1 MQFPPE
7 LRGCQPFLTSAF
19 QQQEQ
24 PWGAPL
30 PVNHGPPSV
39 PLDMPSV
46 QLYSGLCATPLEQQQ
61 QPWPPSSPPLAAFP
75 HAATPWVQRVPE
87 SMPWGT
93 YPTAIPG
100 DLQVMRFS
108 AGETPRWAMNERRFR
123 KRHLP
128 HLVDA
133 GLPPRKQVITEE
145 KIAAQL
151 NDLSLDGMMPSSRE
165 EAVDKEKRLHVLCP
179 DLEPSPEPLLPR
191 SVLEDLRKQTSMAVV
206 LWQPPL
212 APKLTDPAQEAEES
226 SSDTEVQK
234 SCKSNRQEQ
243 EETSMDL

>member
-7 LRGCQPFLTSAF
+7 LRGSQPFLTSAF

-30 PVNHGPPSV
+30 PVSHGPPSM

-46 QLYSGLCATPLEQQQ
+46 PLYSGLCATPLEQQQ

-75 HAATPWVQRVPE
+75 HAATPWVQTVPE

-100 DLQVMRFS
+100 ESQVMRFS

-191 SVLEDLRKQTSMAVV
+191 SVLEDLHKRTTMAVV

-212 APKLTDPAQEAEES
+212 APKLTDPGQETEES

-234 SCKSNRQEQ
+234 SSKSNRQEQ

>member
-7 LRGCQPFLTSAF
+7 LRGSQPFPTSAF

-30 PVNHGPPSV
+30 PANHGPRSV
-39 PLDMPSV
+39 PPDMPSV
-46 QLYSGLCATPLEQQQ
+46 PLYSGLCPAGAL
-61 QPWPPSSPPLAAFP
+61 QPWPLSPPLAAFP
-75 HAATPWVQRVPE
+75 NAATPWVQTVPE

-93 YPTAIPG
+93 YPTAIASES
-100 DLQVMRFS
+100 QVMRFS
-108 AGETPRWAMNERRFR
+108 AGETPRWAVNERRFR

-128 HLVDA
+128 HILDA

-145 KIAAQL
+145 KIAAQMS
-151 NDLSLDGMMPSSRE
+151 DLSLDGMMSSSRE
-165 EAVDKEKRLHVLCP
+165 EAADKEKLLHVLCP

-191 SVLEDLRKQTSMAVV
+191 SVLEDLRKRTSMAVV

-212 APKLTDPAQEAEES
+212 AQKLTDPTQEAEES
-226 SSDTEVQK
+226 SSDTEVKK
-234 SCKSNRQEQ
+234 SGKSERQEQ